1 MSKSVKTIVI
11 IAAIVLVLGIAA
23 TVTVLVITHD
33 PENVKPGLY
42 FGGER
47 VSDPGPILTI
57 GEHEISYD
65 EYRYYYLTAKD
76 TMAGTDTEY
85 WASDPDQSKAKKL
98 RAQTEQDIRE
108 AYAWNDIA
116 KEMGIGLTEEESQ
129 EIRDDLKEIKRQAG
143 TEFKNRLRDVHITT
157 EELYIYITEMQ
168 TIQSKVQPEFQAQV
182 EEESSDELMDSI
194 VTAKHIL
201 FTFETDAT
209 GAIVDEDA
217 TLEMADQILGQILQ
231 EIETRVAEGPEPD
244 EDGNLPTDEEWR
256 LQVTDEVFEE
266 YRLQYDADSA
276 SQTSAGYTFGEGTMV
291 QEFYDGARALEVG
304 EISEPVRTSYGYHLI
319 LRLPLNES
327 EVEKNRETLLDA
339 ALATLTNEKL
349 EERAASYP
357 VTYNEEYYD
366 RILPANVK

>member
-129 EIRDDLKEIKRQAG
+129 KIRDDLKEIKRQAG

-168 TIQSKVQPEFQAQV
+168 TIQSKVQTAYMAQIR
-182 EEESSDELMDSI
+182 EEHTDQFMADAL
-194 VTAKHIL
+194 TAEHIL
-201 FTFETDAT
+201 IPF
-209 GAIVDEDA
+209 GAQSDGTILSEDA
-217 TLEMADQILGQILQ
+217 AKELSDQILEDLSA
-231 EIETRVAEGPEPD
+231 EIDARMAEAPEPD
-244 EDGNLPTDEEWR
+244 KDGNIPDDDTRRLKITQDVFAEFRQQYNVNDPNQPEE
-256 LQVTDEVFEE
+256 
-266 YRLQYDADSA
+266 
-276 SQTSAGYTFGEGTMV
+276 GYTFGYGWMV
-291 QEFYDGARALEVG
+291 DEFYNTAIELDVG
-304 EISEPVRTSYGYHLI
+304 EISQPVHTQFGYHII
-319 LRLPLNES
+319 LRLPLNE
-327 EVEKNRETLLDA
+327 EMLQTNREELLTKA
-339 ALATLTNEKL
+339 SNAVATDELEK
-349 EERAASYP
+349 RMASYP